1 MSSIFTRKCLSHFD
15 CKAHKLSCNNI
26 VACFMTSYHRLPNWQ
41 VLLQI
46 WLPFFFSLVTMVT
59 KNSCN
64 LECCSDQICL
74 LKQFPALAY
83 HCVLF
88 INFFTFF
95 LNVFFLFQG
104 GEVIFITFSDEFPL
118 PDNGD
123 FYMVFEGKKQRHVTT
138 AQQINTFTL
147 RAIVPGTSWT
157 TSLDTLLLISTID
170 QAEIKMVID
179 GYIG

>member
-1 MSSIFTRKCLSHFD
+1 
-15 CKAHKLSCNNI
+15 
-26 VACFMTSYHRLPNWQ
+26 
-41 VLLQI
+41 
-46 WLPFFFSLVTMVT
+46 MVT

-88 INFFTFF
+88 IKFFTFF
-95 LNVFFLFQG
+95 LNGFFLFQG

-147 RAIVPGTSWT
+147 RAIVPGTS
-157 TSLDTLLLISTID
+157 
-170 QAEIKMVID
+170 
-179 GYIG
+179 

>member
-1 MSSIFTRKCLSHFD
+1 MSSIFTRECLSRFD

-46 WLPFFFSLVTMVT
+46 WLPFFFFPLVTMVT

-74 LKQFPALAY
+74 LKQLPALAY

-88 INFFTFF
+88 INFFYIFLKCFF
-95 LNVFFLFQG
+95 LVSG
-104 GEVIFITFSDEFPL
+104 WR
-118 PDNGD
+118 GD
-123 FYMVFEGKKQRHVTT
+123 FYNIFRWISSARQWRLLYGIWRKKTAACNNSAANKYIHSSCHCTRYIMNYFSRHIIVT
-138 AQQINTFTL
+138 
-147 RAIVPGTSWT
+147 
-157 TSLDTLLLISTID
+157 
-170 QAEIKMVID
+170 
-179 GYIG
+179 